1 MYEIAVETKYMLWYM
16 ILSMQKVAYNPW
28 VLILHM
34 WKFQKNI
41 QQYSVREIKLEQK
54 PSIHYRTVNVFP

>member
-41 QQYSVREIKLEQK
+41 QQYSVREIKLKQK
-54 PSIHYRTVNVFP
+54 PKT